1 MHVHNNFSIDYQAY
15 NSAIRNWNTECK
27 LLFALSAI
35 ITVIVSENILVSLYT
50 FIFMGIVNI
59 YIAKLSVK
67 EYLHAIRIPALFI
80 LAGSIAAG
88 TGVSKEVQ
96 GICCLDIGFA
106 YLYVTKESLKEML
119 DIVLKAFGA
128 VSAMYLVT
136 LSTPAGEIVTAFKKL
151 HFPGIFIE
159 LMYLVYRYIFILFDE
174 VHKMRNAGMARLG
187 YSSFTASCKSFS
199 MMLGNLLIVSM
210 RNSRVYYDA
219 MEARCYNGCLE
230 FYTEKRKCT
239 KLQLSVIVLYFI
251 LLIVFVYFCSFF
263 YNTGGN

>member
-1 MHVHNNFSIDYQAY
+1 MHTHNNFPIDYYAY

-35 ITVIVSENILVSLYT
+35 ITVIISESIMAALYT

-59 YIAKLSVK
+59 YIAKLSIK
-67 EYLHAIRIPALFI
+67 EYLHAIKIPAFFI
-80 LAGSIAAG
+80 LAGSIAVG
-88 TGVSKEVQ
+88 IGVSKEVQ
-96 GICCLDIGFA
+96 GICCLDVGFV
-106 YLYVTKESLKEML
+106 YLYFTKESLKEML
-119 DIVLKAFGA
+119 SVVLKAFGA

-159 LMYLVYRYIFILFDE
+159 IMYLVYRYIFILFDE
-174 VHKMRNAGMARLG
+174 VHKMRNAGLARLG
-187 YSSFTASCKSFS
+187 YSSFTVSCKSFS
-199 MMLGNLLIVSM
+199 MMLGNLLIVSL

-230 FYTEKRKCT
+230 FYTEKKKCT
-239 KLQLSVIVLYFI
+239 KLQLSVIGAYFI
-251 LLIVFVYFCSFF
+251 LLIVFVYACSFF
-263 YNTGGN
+263 NNTGGN